1 MHFTVLGAGA
11 MGLRYGVLLQE
22 AGNQVDFV
30 DTWQANVDQIHRQG
44 GVYVSRDHQNRHLVP
59 VKVSTPEDYHDDP
72 DVWVV
77 FTKQMQL
84 ADFLTRTAHA
94 FNGRQYVLTCMNG
107 MGHVEK
113 LLHYFKPEKLLAGTA
128 LVATVLNGP
137 GDVDFIGA
145 RGAGT
150 MNLANYTE
158 HPDEMTHRIVTEL
171 DKCQLHPNLTTN
183 FRGTLLAKVVFISV
197 VITLCTL
204 FEITMGEFAA
214 YPGADELSRQLID
227 EAYDVCERDGVTM
240 LNTRAEELASVNY
253 VSKVANPLHYPSMYQ
268 DMSHNR
274 PTEVDYINGYL
285 VKLGQ
290 KYHYQ
295 AKTHAFLTHL
305 VHLAETTRQTS
316 ATTEHTTEQNAQNAT
331 EQASQQASA

>member
-1 MHFTVLGAGA
+1 
-11 MGLRYGVLLQE
+11 
-22 AGNQVDFV
+22 
-30 DTWQANVDQIHRQG
+30 
-44 GVYVSRDHQNRHLVP
+44 
-59 VKVSTPEDYHDDP
+59 
-72 DVWVV
+72 
-77 FTKQMQL
+77 
-84 ADFLTRTAHA
+84 
-94 FNGRQYVLTCMNG
+94 MNG

-113 LLHYFKPEKLLAGTA
+113 LLQYFKPDKLLAGTA

-158 HPDEMTHRIVTEL
+158 QPDEMTHKIVAEL
-171 DKCQLHPNLTTN
+171 DKCQFHPNLTTN
-183 FRGTLLAKVVFISV
+183 FRGTLLAKVVFNSV
-197 VITLCTL
+197 VNTLCTL

-227 EAYDVCERDGVTM
+227 EAYDVCERDGITM

-290 KYHYQ
+290 KHQYQ

-305 VHLAETTRQTS
+305 VHLAETTRQAAEKTEQKTEQADAT
-316 ATTEHTTEQNAQNAT
+316 ATTSTT
-331 EQASQQASA
+331 EQASA

>member
-1 MHFTVLGAGA
+1 MKVTVLGAGA
-11 MGLRYGVLLQE
+11 MGLRYGVLLQA
-22 AGNQVDFV
+22 AGNQVEFV
-30 DTWQANVDQIHRQG
+30 DTWQPNVEAMRQQG

-59 VKVSTPEDYHDDP
+59 VKVYYPEDYHGNP
-72 DVWVV
+72 DLWVV

-84 ADFLTRTAHA
+84 ADFLKRTAHA
-94 FNGRQYVLTCMNG
+94 FNDQQYVLTCMNG

-113 LLHYFKPEKLLAGTA
+113 LLQYFKPDKLLAGTA

-137 GDVDFIGA
+137 GDVDFIGK

-158 HPDEMTHRIVTEL
+158 KPDAMTHQVVAEL
-171 DKCQLHPNLTTN
+171 EKCQFHPNLTTN
-183 FRGTLLAKVVFISV
+183 FKGTLLAKVVFNSV
-197 VITLCTL
+197 VNTLCTL
-204 FEITMGEFAA
+204 FEITMGEFADYA
-214 YPGADELSRQLID
+214 GADELSKQLIN

-253 VSKVANPLHYPSMYQ
+253 VSQVANPLHYPSMYQ
-268 DMSHNR
+268 DMSHDR

-285 VKLGQ
+285 VRLGQ

-305 VHLAETTRQTS
+305 VHLAEHTRQVAATQS
-316 ATTEHTTEQNAQNAT
+316 AAT
-331 EQASQQASA
+331 DASVKATA

>member
-30 DTWQANVDQIHRQG
+30 DTWEPNVEKMHQQG

-59 VKVSTPEDYHDDP
+59 VKVYYPEDYHGQP

-84 ADFLTRTAHA
+84 AEFLKRTAHC
-94 FNGRQYVLTCMNG
+94 FNDQQYVLTCMNG

-113 LLHYFKPEKLLAGTA
+113 LLQYFKPDKVLAGTA

-158 HPDEMTHRIVTEL
+158 QPDEMTHRVVAEL
-171 DKCQLHPNLTTN
+171 EKCQFNPKLTTN
-183 FRGTLLAKVVFISV
+183 FRGTLLAKVVFNSV
-197 VITLCTL
+197 VNTLCTL
-204 FEITMGEFAA
+204 FEITMGEYAA
-214 YPGADELSRQLID
+214 YPGADELSKQLIN

-285 VKLGQ
+285 VNLGQ
-290 KYHYQ
+290 KYH
-295 AKTHAFLTHL
+295 
-305 VHLAETTRQTS
+305 
-316 ATTEHTTEQNAQNAT
+316 
-331 EQASQQASA
+331 

>member
-1 MHFTVLGAGA
+1 
-11 MGLRYGVLLQE
+11 
-22 AGNQVDFV
+22 
-30 DTWQANVDQIHRQG
+30 
-44 GVYVSRDHQNRHLVP
+44 
-59 VKVSTPEDYHDDP
+59 
-72 DVWVV
+72 
-77 FTKQMQL
+77 
-84 ADFLTRTAHA
+84 
-94 FNGRQYVLTCMNG
+94 

-171 DKCQLHPNLTTN
+171 DKCQFHPNLTTN
-183 FRGTLLAKVVFISV
+183 FRGTLLAKVVFNSV
-197 VITLCTL
+197 VNTLCTL

>member
-1 MHFTVLGAGA
+1 MKFTVLGAGA
-11 MGLRYGVLLQE
+11 MGYRYGVLLQE

-30 DTWQANVDQIHRQG
+30 DTWEKNVEKVREQG
-44 GVYVSRDHQNRHLVP
+44 GVLVARDHQDQHLVP
-59 VKVSTPEDYHDDP
+59 VNVYYPEEYQGHP

-84 ADFLTRTAHA
+84 ADFLKRTAHC
-94 FNGRQYVLTCMNG
+94 FDEKQYVLTCMNG

-113 LLHYFKPEKLLAGTA
+113 LLEYFKPAKLIAGTA

-158 HPDEMTHRIVTEL
+158 KPDEMTHKVVTEL
-171 DKCQLHPNLTTN
+171 EKAQFNPNLTTN
-183 FRGTLLAKVVFISV
+183 FMGTLLAKVVFNSV
-197 VITLCTL
+197 VNTLCTL
-204 FEITMGEFAA
+204 FEITMGEFAS
-214 YPGADELSRQLID
+214 YPGADELSKQLIN
-227 EAYDVCERDGVTM
+227 EAYDVCERAGIQM
-240 LNTRAEELASVNY
+240 LNTRQAELESVNY
-253 VSKVANPLHYPSMYQ
+253 VSTVANPLHYPSMYQ

-285 VKLGQ
+285 VELGR
-290 KYHYQ
+290 KYRYE
-295 AKTHAFLTHL
+295 ATTHAFLTHL
-305 VHLAETTRQTS
+305 VHLAEHTRQAPKEAVS
-316 ATTEHTTEQNAQNAT
+316 E
-331 EQASQQASA
+331 

>member
-1 MHFTVLGAGA
+1 MKFTVLGAGA
-11 MGLRYGVLLQE
+11 MGLRYGVLLQA
-22 AGNQVDFV
+22 AGNEVEFV
-30 DTWQANVDQIHRQG
+30 DTWSPNVEQMHQQG

-59 VKVSTPEDYHDDP
+59 VKVSYPEDYHGNP
-72 DVWVV
+72 DVWVI

-84 ADFLTRTAHA
+84 ADFLKRTAHA
-94 FNGRQYVLTCMNG
+94 FNDQQYVLTCMNG

-113 LLHYFKPEKLLAGTA
+113 LLQYFQPDKLLVGTA

-137 GDVDFIGA
+137 GDVDFIGK

-158 HPDEMTHRIVTEL
+158 KPDAMTHRVVAEL
-171 DKCQLHPNLTTN
+171 EKCQFNPNLTTN
-183 FRGTLLAKVVFISV
+183 FRGTLLAKVVFNSV
-197 VITLCTL
+197 VNTLCTL

-214 YPGADELSRQLID
+214 YPGADELSKQLID

-253 VSKVANPLHYPSMYQ
+253 VSQVANPLHYPSMYQ

-285 VKLGQ
+285 VSLGQ

-305 VHLAETTRQTS
+305 VHLAESTRQAANETTTTA
-316 ATTEHTTEQNAQNAT
+316 ATA
-331 EQASQQASA
+331 

>member
-1 MHFTVLGAGA
+1 MKFTVLGAGA
-11 MGLRYGVLLQE
+11 MGLRYGVLLQA
-22 AGNQVDFV
+22 AGNKVEFV
-30 DTWQANVDQIHRQG
+30 DTWSPNVEKMHQQG

-59 VKVSTPEDYHDDP
+59 VKVSYPEDYHGNP

-84 ADFLTRTAHA
+84 ADFLKRTAHA
-94 FNGRQYVLTCMNG
+94 FNDQQYVLTCMNG

-113 LLHYFKPEKLLAGTA
+113 LLQYFQPDKLLAGTA

-137 GDVDFIGA
+137 GDVDFIGK

-158 HPDEMTHRIVTEL
+158 KPDAMTHRVVTEL
-171 DKCQLHPNLTTN
+171 EKCQFNPNLTTN
-183 FRGTLLAKVVFISV
+183 FRGTLLAKVVFNSV
-197 VITLCTL
+197 VNTLCTL

-214 YPGADELSRQLID
+214 YPGADELSKQLID

-253 VSKVANPLHYPSMYQ
+253 VSQVANPLHYPSMYQ

-285 VKLGQ
+285 VSLGQ

-305 VHLAETTRQTS
+305 VHLAESTRQAETANKTTTTTTA
-316 ATTEHTTEQNAQNAT
+316 ATA
-331 EQASQQASA
+331 

>member
-30 DTWQANVDQIHRQG
+30 DNWQPNVTQIHQQG

-59 VKVSTPEDYHDDP
+59 VKVVTPEDYHDDP

-84 ADFLTRTAHA
+84 ADFLQRTAHA
-94 FNGRQYVLTCMNG
+94 FNDQQYVLTCMNG

-113 LLHYFKPEKLLAGTA
+113 LLQYFQPEKLLAGTA

-137 GDVDFIGA
+137 GDVDFIGE

-158 HPDEMTHRIVTEL
+158 QPDDMTHRIVAEL
-171 DKCQLHPNLTTN
+171 EKCQFNPNLTTN
-183 FRGTLLAKVVFISV
+183 FRGTLLAKVIFNSV
-197 VITLCTL
+197 VNTLCTL

-285 VKLGQ
+285 VQLGQ
-290 KYHYQ
+290 KHHYQ

-305 VHLAETTRQTS
+305 VHLAETTRQ
-316 ATTEHTTEQNAQNAT
+316 AAAEPVTTHTEA
-331 EQASQQASA
+331 